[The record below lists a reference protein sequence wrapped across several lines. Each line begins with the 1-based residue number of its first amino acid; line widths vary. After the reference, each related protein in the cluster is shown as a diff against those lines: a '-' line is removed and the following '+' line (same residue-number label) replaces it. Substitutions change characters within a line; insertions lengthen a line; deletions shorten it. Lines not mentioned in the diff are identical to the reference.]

1 MGYPKDTFRF
11 GCMASLYM
19 QNAIESFIETKEIFH
34 WIKTNKEEY
43 PQYTEE
49 NLARKASVVIVFSAM
64 AVESFLN
71 DYAAAVLEDN
81 NYYDCYDSLNICN
94 KFQLIVQFI
103 LHKKFE
109 KGNEPYGLLSKL
121 VKNRNEL
128 VHNKS
133 QDFSGI
139 LENPTNFQG
148 EKKFDYLTILKE
160 DVDKATDAI
169 RAVVKLVNYFEENDL
184 ETSAC
189 ERMFA
194 HYTLCYF
201 ENEPESLELKEL
213 LKLGLNVTRQK
224 PLTMQKTKKQI

>member
-1 MGYPKDTFRF
+1 MGYPKEAFRM

-19 QNAIESFIETKEIFH
+19 QNAIESYIETKEIFT
-34 WIKTNKEEY
+34 WITSKGESF

-49 NLARKASVVIVFSAM
+49 NLIRKASVVIVFSAM

-71 DYAAAVLEDN
+71 DYSAAVLEDS
-81 NYYDCYDSLNICN
+81 NYYNCYDSLNICN

-133 QDFSGI
+133 QDFSEI
-139 LENPTNFQG
+139 LENPEKFQG
-148 EKKFDYLTILKE
+148 EKKLDYLTILKE
-160 DVDKATDAI
+160 EVDKATDAI

-184 ETSAC
+184 GTSAC

-194 HYTLCYF
+194 YYTLCYF

-224 PLTMQKTKKQI
+224 PFKI